1 MSSIELPKDHDG
13 REIPL
18 NVDALYDKSGE
29 RLAIFAWEYMPRR
42 YHSRWM
48 VRFLFDDSGCKYY
61 PDEYYLAPPDSWEK
75 LDEDLKAVEDYGNSS
90 CIDNPACRYTN
101 MVGKSCSECEFYGG
115 TNCVGKMCADILDRI
130 RKLRGEVE

>member
-1 MSSIELPKDHDG
+1 MSIELPKDAEG

-29 RLAIFAWEYMPRR
+29 RLVIFAWEYMPRR
-42 YHSRWM
+42 YHGRWM

-75 LDEDLKAVEDYGNSS
+75 LDEDLHAVE
-90 CIDNPACRYTN
+90 ACRDSPELEDPVCAYAHNIGKKCAECKLYAGDCTVN
-101 MVGKSCSECEFYGG
+101 MCK
-115 TNCVGKMCADILDRI
+115 DIASRI
-130 RKLRGEVE
+130 HKLRGEGK